1 MVTEGEAIRATCAH
15 GGVGMGARAGCSL
28 TQCAGNTFFKL
39 LYRWTHSSAFRHNE
53 RLAHGVTLR
62 RDALGRL
69 AGMSI
74 RGRSLALANAMPFG
88 GMGQE
93 GCHLIATG
101 PSVKEIDYRAL
112 HMRRA
117 MGVNGAIVLQQQGVR
132 FNYYCIVDSG
142 FVRQRPDL
150 VERIIGEPLTLFTT
164 PLVLWHIA
172 QHFALE
178 RMRCRVFLID
188 DLRFP
193 AGRRALGVDEL
204 RAAHDDSALAL
215 FDAPEA
221 PEALGFSL
229 DIRRGVFD
237 GRTVAYTALQ
247 VLASLGFGRIYLHGV
262 DLVNAATTP
271 RFYESHGNMQPSHL
285 DRHFHAFIEP
295 SFRHAAALLRSRCVQ
310 VMNLSMK
317 SALGEEVFPKVRWQ
331 TLVRG
336 VPQSRWRDAAHRR

>member
-1 MVTEGEAIRATCAH
+1 MVTEGEAIRGTCAH
-15 GGVGMGARAGCSL
+15 GGVGMGARVGCSPA
-28 TQCAGNTFFKL
+28 QRAGNTFFKL
-39 LYRWTHSSAFRHNE
+39 LYRWTHSRAFRHNE
-53 RLAHGVTLR
+53 RLAHGVALH
-62 RDALGRL
+62 RDGLGRL
-69 AGMSI
+69 AGMCI
-74 RGRSLALANAMPFG
+74 RGHRVALANAMPFG
-88 GMGQE
+88 GVDQAA
-93 GCHLIATG
+93 CHLIATG
-101 PSVKEIDYRAL
+101 PSVREIDYRAL
-112 HMRRA
+112 PMRRA
-117 MGVNGAIVLQQQGVR
+117 MGVNGAIALQQQGVR
-132 FNYYCIVDSG
+132 FNYYCVVDSG

-172 QHFALE
+172 QHFALD
-178 RMRCRVFLID
+178 RMRCRVFLLD

-193 AGRRALGVDEL
+193 AGQRALTVDEL
-204 RAAHDDSALAL
+204 RAAHDHSALAL

-221 PEALGFSL
+221 PDALGFSL

-262 DLVNAATTP
+262 DLVNTTTTP
-271 RFYESHGNMQPSHL
+271 RFYESHDNMQPSHL

-331 TLVRG
+331 TLARG
-336 VPQSRWRDAAHRR
+336 VPHAAALA